1 MSRVKDMTGGSPA
14 RLILTF
20 AFPLMLTNIGQQFYM
35 IADAAIVGRGV
46 GVKALAAVGSTDWSY
61 WLILWTVSALTQ
73 GFATFISRYFGMK
86 DYRIMNK
93 AIAMSAL
100 LCAAIGI
107 FLTAAGL
114 AAADPLL
121 RILKTPEDIIDGA
134 GLYLST
140 MIAGTLIVTAYNMA
154 ASVLRAFGDGR
165 TPLIAMIIAAVLNV
179 ALDMLF
185 VFVFKWGIFGAA
197 IASVIAQLVSF
208 LYCLHRILKLEFVE
222 LKKEYWKPDADM
234 IRELLAFGSPLAL
247 QHIVI
252 AIGGMILQ
260 STINMQGSIFVA
272 GYTAQNKLYGLL
284 ESTAISLGF
293 AFTTYSA
300 QNYGAGNTERVK
312 AGVRTA
318 VKISVLMAVGVG
330 AVMALAGTY
339 LLRLFIDS
347 GEAGAAEALRI
358 ADHYLLIMSL
368 SLTILY
374 LLNIYRSALQSVG
387 VSLWSMISG
396 FAEFAV
402 RVAMARAALI
412 PANTEILYYIEPSA
426 WLGALLLVAVPY
438 YICRKKILDK
448 APLKIK

>member
-154 ASVLRAFGDGR
+154 ASV
-165 TPLIAMIIAAVLNV
+165 
-179 ALDMLF
+179 
-185 VFVFKWGIFGAA
+185 
-197 IASVIAQLVSF
+197 
-208 LYCLHRILKLEFVE
+208 
-222 LKKEYWKPDADM
+222 
-234 IRELLAFGSPLAL
+234 
-247 QHIVI
+247 
-252 AIGGMILQ
+252 
-260 STINMQGSIFVA
+260 
-272 GYTAQNKLYGLL
+272 
-284 ESTAISLGF
+284 
-293 AFTTYSA
+293 
-300 QNYGAGNTERVK
+300 
-312 AGVRTA
+312 
-318 VKISVLMAVGVG
+318 
-330 AVMALAGTY
+330 
-339 LLRLFIDS
+339 
-347 GEAGAAEALRI
+347 
-358 ADHYLLIMSL
+358 
-368 SLTILY
+368 
-374 LLNIYRSALQSVG
+374 
-387 VSLWSMISG
+387 
-396 FAEFAV
+396 
-402 RVAMARAALI
+402 
-412 PANTEILYYIEPSA
+412 
-426 WLGALLLVAVPY
+426 
-438 YICRKKILDK
+438 
-448 APLKIK
+448 